1 MYYEVYVD
9 ILFLENLWMDA
20 ELLVLTA
27 KLFRKPLHAGR
38 ILAAAIAG
46 SLGACLLTIGSE
58 WISRAGCFLGSLFL
72 AVLMTAIAFGREKHF
87 RLTVAGLYLECF
99 LMGGFLR
106 YADQFYRL
114 NGMVFLMAGS
124 VAGVVLSG
132 LETLILE
139 KKKDESELP
148 SKIYLFQGLPKQD
161 KMELIVQKAVEL
173 GVYQVI
179 PVATKRAVVKLDA
192 KKAKKKVER
201 WQQIAVSAAK
211 QAGRGIIPAVGE
223 VRTYA
228 QALKYA
234 EELDVVLI
242 PYELAEGME
251 ETKQIIAEIRPG
263 QSVGI
268 FIGPEGGF
276 EKEEVEQ
283 AVKAGAEPLTLGKRI
298 LRTETAGLTM
308 LSVLMFHLEG

>member
-20 ELLVLTA
+20 ELLILTA

-38 ILAAAIAG
+38 ILAAAIVG

-139 KKKDESELP
+139 KKKEEQRVCRTVLVCGSCQLGTGRTSGYRERTYRSCQQKSGESCGPCL
-148 SKIYLFQGLPKQD
+148 YGTF
-161 KMELIVQKAVEL
+161 
-173 GVYQVI
+173 
-179 PVATKRAVVKLDA
+179 
-192 KKAKKKVER
+192 VER
-201 WQQIAVSAAK
+201 GQDRENSADDS
-211 QAGRGIIPAVGE
+211 
-223 VRTYA
+223 
-228 QALKYA
+228 LS
-234 EELDVVLI
+234 DD
-242 PYELAEGME
+242 
-251 ETKQIIAEIRPG
+251 
-263 QSVGI
+263 
-268 FIGPEGGF
+268 F
-276 EKEEVEQ
+276 
-283 AVKAGAEPLTLGKRI
+283 
-298 LRTETAGLTM
+298 TERNSDSLPD
-308 LSVLMFHLEG
+308 